1 MVRDEVTYEQAIKAA
16 TLNLSGDSV
25 PHGGECE
32 YFRAM
37 VELIAEMFPIYM
49 VGTEE
54 RCYTIA
60 NDIRDIWPTV
70 HPNTPLSDTYEL
82 LVFGHWGV
90 LPKKEA

>member
-1 MVRDEVTYEQAIKAA
+1 MVRDVVTYEQAIKAA
-16 TLNLSGDSV
+16 ILNLSGDQDD
-25 PHGGECE
+25 ELAQE
-32 YFRAM
+32 YFRGM

-70 HPNTPLSDTYEL
+70 HPNTPPSDTYES
-82 LVFGHWGV
+82 LVFGHWGA